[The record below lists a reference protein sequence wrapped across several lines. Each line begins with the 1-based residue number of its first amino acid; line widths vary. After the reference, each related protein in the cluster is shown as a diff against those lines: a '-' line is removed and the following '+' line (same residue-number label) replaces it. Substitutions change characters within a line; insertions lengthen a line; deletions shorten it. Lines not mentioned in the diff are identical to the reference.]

1 MPATHTFA
9 NLCARLNRAP
19 VYVRGL
25 QRRFGLPIPAEAPT
39 VASPRALRGEN
50 SSAEEPRTKNE
61 DTEEI

>member
-25 QRRFGLPIPAEAPT
+25 QRRFGLPIPADSPLRPS
-39 VASPRALRGEN
+39 ASAR
-50 SSAEEPRTKNE
+50 EEFPA
-61 DTEEI
+61 